1 MKVVFS
7 GFQQDGHTQVL
18 YKKTQ
23 SQGPSTIRYIYN
35 SFEWYFFEFHDSL
48 KYQTIGT
55 LAHCT
60 KTELS
65 TMKALHFYNR
75 KFNMRSYHSAKK
87 NV

>member
-1 MKVVFS
+1 MVTLKYFIKRLKARDQALFGIS
-7 GFQQDGHTQVL
+7 
-18 YKKTQ
+18 
-23 SQGPSTIRYIYN
+23 IN

-65 TMKALHFYNR
+65 TMKVLSFTIVNSTCAAIILQ
-75 KFNMRSYHSAKK
+75 KK

>member
-1 MKVVFS
+1 MDTLKYFIKRLKARDQALFGIS
-7 GFQQDGHTQVL
+7 
-18 YKKTQ
+18 
-23 SQGPSTIRYIYN
+23 IN
-35 SFEWYFFEFHDSL
+35 SLEWYFFEFHDSL

-65 TMKALHFYNR
+65 TMKVLHFYNR

-87 NV
+87 ECLSLNQRYEP